1 MPPVFVIFRG
11 PFFPALEHSPIAGQK
26 YCRNAVFLHD
36 GTAAIAIRDGVTDVF
51 QPASAGTVTSVV
63 CGSFRLCSLNRL
75 MNQKQ
80 GGYEQ
85 QASLE
90 TVGENGLATH
100 DFSPENNIWS
110 RIVESAISCR
120 KEKKVTNPERFFSL
134 TTMPPRHHLLC
145 HRFFILFHVGS
156 RESNRLQH
164 PVGHCCQPL
173 RHSVKSR
180 LCLNVDMLCSRL
192 VRSLDSPGR
201 SCCACISLN
210 RNLCR
215 SCPLRCPGLQEIHS
229 PAPLHLPLTKTFQLP
244 CQS

>member
-180 LCLNVDMLCSRL
+180 LCLNVDMLCTRQELLRLYFPEPEPLSFLPIALSR
-192 VRSLDSPGR
+192 VAGDSLSG
-201 SCCACISLN
+201 
-210 RNLCR
+210 
-215 SCPLRCPGLQEIHS
+215 S
-229 PAPLHLPLTKTFQLP
+229 PAPASHEDISTSMSKLKCLRDKQ
-244 CQS
+244 